1 MATLVHQSLINCQ
14 AVPLSRGSPRRRSR
28 GCWPGWRARCGCGS
42 RRARERQ
49 ELARLS
55 ERELR
60 DMRVS
65 SSDVW
70 REIRQPFWRALPPC

>member
-1 MATLVHQSLINCQ
+1 MAVLVHQPLTNSHLG
-14 AVPLSRGSPRRRSR
+14 APARFVPWQRPNWLARLAATLRLWQRRSR
-28 GCWPGWRARCGCGS
+28 E
-42 RRARERQ
+42 RR

-70 REIRQPFWRALPPC
+70 HEIRLPFWRGQPPC